1 VSLERAAIRSYE
13 VSTQATMPSYA
24 DVLSEDERA
33 DLVAY
38 LLSLKG
44 AN

>member
-1 VSLERAAIRSYE
+1 VSAEPS
-13 VSTQATMPSYA
+13 MPSYA
-24 DVLSEDERA
+24 TLLSDDERA

-44 AN
+44 PN